1 MKYLSTMIRLVRLD
15 SVKRELQRIEVNR
28 LTVSSVFGYG
38 VQGGHT
44 ETKTMNYEA
53 KLSQKIRL
61 EITANDDFLQ
71 PIIEVIKI
79 RPISKNGRNVGN
91 SKIFMLPLED
101 ITRICTNE
109 NGLHTI

>member
-1 MKYLSTMIRLVRLD
+1 MVFKGGIH
-15 SVKRELQRIEVNR
+15 KPKR
-28 LTVSSVFGYG
+28 LTMKQSC
-38 VQGGHT
+38 
-44 ETKTMNYEA
+44 
-53 KLSQKIRL
+53 QKIRL
-61 EITANDDFLQ
+61 EVTANDDFLQ
-71 PIIEVIKI
+71 PIIKVIKI

>member
-1 MKYLSTMIRLVRLD
+1 MVFKGGIHKPR
-15 SVKRELQRIEVNR
+15 R
-28 LTVSSVFGYG
+28 LTMKQSC
-38 VQGGHT
+38 
-44 ETKTMNYEA
+44 
-53 KLSQKIRL
+53 QKIRL
-61 EITANDDFLQ
+61 EVTANDDFLQ
-71 PIIEVIKI
+71 PIIEVIKIRKI